1 MSELTE
7 QSEQSEQSEKPE
19 RTALTEDELQKLDH
33 SVCLVVEAAL
43 AKKATAVVVLDV
55 TGKADY
61 TDRFVI
67 CSASSERQV
76 RAIAQSVLGKLK
88 EAGQPPLGVEGLGG
102 GAWVLVDLG
111 DVVFHAFHG
120 AARGYYDLEGLWVD
134 VPRISLEALGV
145 EVPADEAADFDDDFL
160 FDSHM
165 APLA

>member
-1 MSELTE
+1 MSE
-7 QSEQSEQSEKPE
+7 QSEQSEQPEQPEQTSAPALSEAE
-19 RTALTEDELQKLDH
+19 RLELDR
-33 SVCLVVEAAL
+33 SVRLVAEAAL

-55 TGKADY
+55 AGRADY

-76 RAIAQSVLGKLK
+76 RAIAQSVLGTLK
-88 EAGQPPLGVEGLGG
+88 DAGEPPLGVEGLGG

-120 AARGYYDLEGLWVD
+120 SARGYYDLEGLWAD
-134 VPRISLEALGV
+134 APRISLDSLGV
-145 EVPADEAADFDDDFL
+145 EIPADEAAEFDDDFL